1 MGVQEQNDITT
12 NVVASFDNTFEN
24 ENLVDT
30 FSQVGEF
37 AIDQA
42 IKNDVLKD
50 VPLFGLLISGYKT
63 IVNVK
68 DYNLT
73 RKVYRFLYNLQDTTP
88 EERQKF
94 SKKYCEANQ
103 EKTALSLL
111 NILDQLN
118 NGNMVPIICN
128 LMKAV
133 IKEEMTIAQFN
144 RLVMSI
150 QRTAFTDLSQLS
162 KYQEAYDEEGLSDAL
177 MAAGLIYQTA
187 YDGGNAAGKA
197 NENKFIISPN
207 GTLLLKYGLKL
218 SNVQEKPRSTSISAG
233 MLWGKL

>member
-1 MGVQEQNDITT
+1 MDITT
-12 NVVASFDNTFEN
+12 EVVETFENTFEKG
-24 ENLVDT
+24 NLIDT
-30 FSQVGEF
+30 FSQVGEY
-37 AIDQA
+37 ALDQA
-42 IKNDVLKD
+42 SKIEAVKD
-50 VPLFGLLISGYKT
+50 IPFFGLLISGYKT
-63 IVNVK
+63 IINVK
-68 DYNLT
+68 DYYLT
-73 RKVYRFLYNLQDTTP
+73 RKVFRFLYNLQDTTP

-94 SKKYCEANQ
+94 SKKYCEVNQ

-118 NGNMVPIICN
+118 NGNMVPVICN

-133 IKEEMTIAQFN
+133 IKEKLTIAQFN
-144 RLVMSI
+144 RLVMAI

-162 KYQEAYDEEGLSDAL
+162 KYQEAYDEDGLTDAL

-187 YDGGNAAGKA
+187 YDGGNAAGEA

-233 MLWGKL
+233 MLWDEL

>member
-12 NVVASFDNTFEN
+12 DVVTSFDNTFEN

-73 RKVYRFLYNLQDTTP
+73 RKVYRFLYNLRDTTP
-88 EERQKF
+88 DERRKF

-103 EKTALSLL
+103 EKTAVL
-111 NILDQLN
+111 I
-118 NGNMVPIICN
+118 
-128 LMKAV
+128 KAV
-133 IKEEMTIAQFN
+133 INEQLTTSQFN
-144 RLVMSI
+144 RLIMAI
-150 QRTAFTDLSQLS
+150 LRTAFTDLKQLA
-162 KYQEAYDEEGLSDAL
+162 KYQKEYDEEGLTDSL
-177 MAAGLIYQTA
+177 LAAGLIYQST
-187 YDGGNAAGKA
+187 YDGGHAD
-197 NENKFIISPN
+197 NEDSDNKFLISSN
-207 GTLLLKYGLKL
+207 GALLLNFSRPSLP
-218 SNVQEKPRSTSISAG
+218 NRS
-233 MLWGKL
+233 